1 MLDKLKNRL
10 RALSSSSFLRN
21 IGKMMTGTGF
31 AHLLGVLIIPVLTR
45 LYTPDEIGLYA
56 SYLSMFTILYSVASL
71 RFEYATLIPAPS
83 ARPIMLRPWQRFW

>member
-1 MLDKLKNRL
+1 
-10 RALSSSSFLRN
+10 
-21 IGKMMTGTGF
+21 MMTRTGF